1 MKPELLV
8 FGSKSFNNTFYE
20 IKENLDYSLVF
31 FDFNKPTFNIFSS
44 ISGILADDKIFKNKA
59 NLNIIN
65 KFKKKPIIL
74 LQNTNIYDLDNFDN
88 KILLPVSLS
97 ELRIKIR
104 NVIAASE
111 FVTNSSLKIK
121 DYFLNKNEKKLT
133 KFDISISL
141 TEREVQLIELLF
153 NEKKSLSKDFIL
165 QKIWK
170 YSKDADSHT
179 VETHIYRLR
188 KKISNKFGDDN
199 FILSSNMGYMVWR
212 EEIK

>member
-44 ISGILADDKIFKNKA
+44 ISGILADDKIFNNKA
-59 NLNIIN
+59 NLNIIT

-74 LQNTNIYDLDNFDN
+74 LQNTHIYVTNNFDN

-111 FVTNSSLKIK
+111 FITNSSLKIK

-133 KFDISISL
+133 KFDINISL

-165 QKIWK
+165 EKIWK
-170 YSKDADSHT
+170 YSKDADTHT

-188 KKISNKFGDDN
+188 KKINNKFGDDN
-199 FILSSNMGYMVWR
+199 FILSSDMGYMV
-212 EEIK
+212 

>member
-8 FGSKSFNNTFYE
+8 FGSKSFNSTFYE

-44 ISGILADDKIFKNKA
+44 ISGILADDKIFNNKA
-59 NLNIIN
+59 NLNIIT

-74 LQNTNIYDLDNFDN
+74 LQNTHIYVTNNFDN

-111 FVTNSSLKIK
+111 FITNSSLKIK

-133 KFDISISL
+133 KFDINISL
-141 TEREVQLIELLF
+141 TDREVQLIELLF
-153 NEKKSLSKDFIL
+153 NEKKYLSKDFIL
-165 QKIWK
+165 EKIWK
-170 YSKDADSHT
+170 Y
-179 VETHIYRLR
+179 
-188 KKISNKFGDDN
+188 F
-199 FILSSNMGYMVWR
+199 FPQ
-212 EEIK
+212 

>member
-44 ISGILADDKIFKNKA
+44 ISGILADDKIFNNKA
-59 NLNIIN
+59 NLNIIT

-74 LQNTNIYDLDNFDN
+74 LQNTNIYDLNNFDN

-199 FILSSNMGYMVWR
+199 FILSSNMGYMV
-212 EEIK
+212 

>member
-44 ISGILADDKIFKNKA
+44 ISGILADDKIFNNKA

-74 LQNTNIYDLDNFDN
+74 LQNTHIYVTNNFDN

-111 FVTNSSLKIK
+111 FITNSSLKIK

-133 KFDISISL
+133 KFDINISL

-165 QKIWK
+165 EKIWK
-170 YSKDADSHT
+170 YSKDADTHT

-188 KKISNKFGDDN
+188 KKINNKFGDDN
-199 FILSSNMGYMVWR
+199 FILSLNMGYMV
-212 EEIK
+212 